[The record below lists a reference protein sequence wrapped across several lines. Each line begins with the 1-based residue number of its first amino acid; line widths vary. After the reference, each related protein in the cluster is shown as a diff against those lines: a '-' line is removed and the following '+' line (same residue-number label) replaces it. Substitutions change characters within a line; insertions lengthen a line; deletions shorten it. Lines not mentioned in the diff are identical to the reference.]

1 MQIYD
6 HSCFI
11 LNNVFL
17 FKYSSINQNVK
28 KKIWWWCDQY
38 SNHDGISRNWE
49 WGSQGGT
56 EYLKKPEAEFWPW

>member
-28 KKIWWWCDQY
+28 KKSGGGAINIATMMAFQEIG
-38 SNHDGISRNWE
+38 DGAV
-49 WGSQGGT
+49 
-56 EYLKKPEAEFWPW
+56 KAEQNI